1 MMCRSS
7 KGFSLP
13 EVLVAVA
20 VFGIM
25 GGALSSL
32 LLLNMNWNRIAK
44 EITTGTSV
52 AQEKI
57 EGLRAALVL
66 PVANTVGESVTRDGI
81 TYTRRWTVSTGTNGL
96 PAGVSEVAVTA
107 SWREPEP
114 QSVTLRTYVAY

>member
-1 MMCRSS
+1 MKCGSS

-20 VFGIM
+20 IFGIM

-66 PVANTVGESVTRDGI
+66 PVANTESVTRDGV
-81 TYTRRWTVSTGTNGL
+81 TYTRTWTVSTGTNGL
-96 PAGVSEVAVTA
+96 PAGVSQVAVTV
-107 SWREPEP
+107 SWREPEA
-114 QSVTLRTYVAY
+114 QSVTLQTYVTY

>member
-1 MMCRSS
+1 MKCGSS

-66 PVANTVGESVTRDGI
+66 PVANTESVTRDGV
-81 TYTRRWTVSTGTNGL
+81 TYTRTWTVSTGTNGL
-96 PAGVSEVAVTA
+96 PAGVSQVAVTV
-107 SWREPEP
+107 SWREPAP
-114 QSVTLRTYVAY
+114 QSVTLQTYVTY